1 MLFYSKNLDIF
12 LLLLQIGIVDLLTSI
27 GITPDI
33 IIGHS
38 IGELVCGYADGCLTA
53 EETIMLAYYVG
64 LAFLKSKIIDGSMA
78 EINLDFKTM
87 KDMCPSDIDVACYN
101 STRNSIVSGPTNSIR
116 KFLAK
121 LQV

>member
-1 MLFYSKNLDIF
+1 M
-12 LLLLQIGIVDLLTSI
+12 QIGIVDLLTSI

-33 IIGHS
+33 IMGHS
-38 IGELVCGYADGCLTA
+38 IGELICGYADGCLTA

-64 LAFLKSKIIDGSMA
+64 LTFFKSKIIDGLMA

-87 KDMCPSDIDVACYN
+87 KNMCPSDVDIACYN
-101 STRNSIVSGPTNSIR
+101 SFHNCIVSGPTNSVR
-116 KFLAK
+116 AFLAK